1 MTEWIRAKILGK
13 GTTERKNF
21 IWNMAGSGVFAAVS
35 MLLSFYVIRVMGED
49 IGGIFSIAITLSQ
62 MFAYI
67 MYFEMRTYQVTDVE
81 RRFTFAQYHGT
92 KVWLGVLMMLVCISY
107 MFVRGYDLQK
117 AGIILLMCIYRLIDG
132 YADLYEG
139 TFQQEGRLDLTG
151 KSLFFRTIFSAGAL
165 VIAVQATH
173 QMMLSVLIAVAAA
186 VLGVYV
192 FDIVV
197 LREFYPVCFDFSKVW
212 QVAADCFAM
221 FAGSFLWTYILSAS
235 RIAIDANMASNYQS
249 YYQTIFMPVSVI
261 NLFVTFILK
270 PALTTLS
277 NAYGKGEWKAFFGQ
291 VMRIAICIIGLTLLC
306 MGGAYLLGIP
316 VLSALVGCDLSMYR
330 GVLVLLMA
338 AGGFNSLSYF
348 MYYLLSIMRKP
359 KSILIGY
366 GTAAALT
373 FLISSPMV
381 KEAGIFGAAMSF
393 FVTVSYLSVVFLALI
408 AVNIRRRSGKCPGT
422 TRTS

>member
-1 MTEWIRAKILGK
+1 ML
-13 GTTERKNF
+13 
-21 IWNMAGSGVFAAVS
+21 GSGVFAAVS
-35 MLLSFYVIRVMGED
+35 MLLSFYVIRVMGAD

-67 MYFEMRTYQVTDVE
+67 MYFEMRTYQVTDVS
-81 RRFTFAQYHGT
+81 RRFTFAQYHGA
-92 KVWLGVLMMLVCISY
+92 KVWLGVLMMLVCTCY
-107 MFVRGYDLQK
+107 MLIRGYDLQK
-117 AGIILLMCIYRLIDG
+117 AGVILLMCIYRLIDG

-151 KSLFFRTIFSAGAL
+151 KSLFFRTILSAGVL
-165 VIAVQATH
+165 VIAVQLTH
-173 QMMLSVLIAVAAA
+173 QMMLSILLAVAAA
-186 VLGVYV
+186 VLGVFV
-192 FDIVV
+192 FDVVV
-197 LREFYPVCFDFSKVW
+197 LREFYPVGFDFSKV
-212 QVAADCFAM
+212 VSVLSECFAM

-277 NAYGKGEWKAFFGQ
+277 ESYNKARMKEFFGQ

-306 MGGAYLLGIP
+306 MGGAYLFGIP
-316 VLSALVGCDLSMYR
+316 VLSALVNCDLSMYR
-330 GVLVLLMA
+330 SVLVLLMA

-359 KSILIGY
+359 KSILLGY
-366 GTAAALT
+366 GTASVLAL
-373 FLISSPMV
+373 LISSPMV
-381 KEAGIFGAAMSF
+381 KSGGIFGAAMSF
-393 FVTVSYLSVVFLALI
+393 FVTVAYLSVVFLVLI
-408 AVNIRRRSGKCPGT
+408 AVNIRRHSAGT
-422 TRTS
+422 AG

>member
-139 TFQQEGRLDLTG
+139 TFQQE
-151 KSLFFRTIFSAGAL
+151 
-165 VIAVQATH
+165 
-173 QMMLSVLIAVAAA
+173 
-186 VLGVYV
+186 
-192 FDIVV
+192 
-197 LREFYPVCFDFSKVW
+197 E
-212 QVAADCFAM
+212 
-221 FAGSFLWTYILSAS
+221 
-235 RIAIDANMASNYQS
+235 
-249 YYQTIFMPVSVI
+249 
-261 NLFVTFILK
+261 
-270 PALTTLS
+270 
-277 NAYGKGEWKAFFGQ
+277 
-291 VMRIAICIIGLTLLC
+291 
-306 MGGAYLLGIP
+306 IP
-316 VLSALVGCDLSMYR
+316 VFQDDFFCGRAGDSGSGDASDDAVRVDCGR
-330 GVLVLLMA
+330 GGRA
-338 AGGFNSLSYF
+338 
-348 MYYLLSIMRKP
+348 
-359 KSILIGY
+359 
-366 GTAAALT
+366 
-373 FLISSPMV
+373 
-381 KEAGIFGAAMSF
+381 
-393 FVTVSYLSVVFLALI
+393 
-408 AVNIRRRSGKCPGT
+408 RRVRV
-422 TRTS
+422 